1 MLKIVPLSD
10 HRMHWMK
17 DMELASTAPETY
29 LETYEFFSDCRIP
42 GIAKF
47 GNGYLLCAGIA
58 EVMQREPTHS
68 YQLVLKRPTG
78 KGVPDVI
85 EAGKKGSRFMPVD
98 ELLPLMAFFLHARL
112 YLRHTTTD
120 LLTEHG
126 IPSRIHETPRHRPLK
141 FDQVT
146 PLLFTDKGNWCDIP
160 DFLNDICS
168 VDPKYFRDFMY
179 AVFFYASGIRWIGVD
194 DTIAYIKLV
203 ICIEILAKDETEIPD
218 ALNEQLEQ
226 VKANLKLSQAST
238 PDEGKLAMEVSN
250 IQKQRRIRE
259 SFVRFILD
267 HKTDFFTT
275 RKTTGQ
281 PLITDENIERYLRA
295 IYVNR
300 SDYMHEG
307 TPMAISEM
315 THVGWD
321 VIPWEGKAIT
331 GTLETDEKKKM
342 PTVVFFEE
350 LVRHCLL
357 DYLKKLL
364 RLPQAKK

>member
-1 MLKIVPLSD
+1 MIKIVPLSD

-17 DMELASTAPETY
+17 DMELANKAPETY

-47 GNGYLLCAGIA
+47 GDGYLLCAGIA
-58 EVMQREPTHS
+58 EVMQNGPTYS
-68 YQLVLKRPTG
+68 YQLVLKRPRAAEM
-78 KGVPDVI
+78 PDVI
-85 EAGKKGSRFMPVD
+85 EAGKKGSRFMPID
-98 ELLPLMAFFLHARL
+98 ELLSLMAFFLHARF

-120 LLTEHG
+120 VLTEHG
-126 IPSRIHETPRHRPLK
+126 IPSRIHETPRHKPLK
-141 FDQVT
+141 FDHVT

-160 DFLNDICS
+160 DFLQDICS

-194 DTIAYIKLV
+194 DTISYIKLV
-203 ICIEILAKDETEIPD
+203 ICIEILAKDETEILD
-218 ALNEQLEQ
+218 ALNQELDQ
-226 VKANLKLSQAST
+226 VKASLKKSTTVTDGDKLS
-238 PDEGKLAMEVSN
+238 MEVSN

-267 HKTDFFTT
+267 HKTDFFST
-275 RKTTGQ
+275 RKTAGQ
-281 PLITDENIERYLRA
+281 PLIDDNNVEKYLRA
-295 IYVNR
+295 IYANR

-315 THVGWD
+315 THAGWD
-321 VIPWEGKAIT
+321 VIPWVGKAIT
-331 GTLETDEKKKM
+331 GTLETSENKKM
-342 PTVVFFEE
+342 PTAVFFEE

-357 DYLKKLL
+357 DYFKKLP
-364 RLPQAKK
+364 RLPQAQ